1 MARNQCV
8 LVRQQWQWMPQHIFI
23 RICWLRVIASITSQF
38 WKFATIGELVKAHHD
53 IVAMGICR
61 RSQAGPP
68 NRRARAATAGLT
80 LTVRTRVLTNGK
92 DRVTAERVSESVGNR
107 VVLVFSKDYN
117 FNQRCRANDFR
128 IDCRLFMMLNGTAT
142 EKTPLAFIYGG
153 KEMRGNCILVKRSNE
168 AIRSM
173 LAGPWG
179 ALIGMRNRRI
189 TEYFQAAPTPE
200 ASYVQHAYLWHALHH
215 VAVNTA
221 TATSC
226 VKHVRHIYVH
236 HAVQRMCIIHLH
248 VYARLNSMTGEG
260 AVRPGSA
267 DSRCIVHAACM
278 LASRLAS

>member
-1 MARNQCV
+1 LER
-8 LVRQQWQWMPQHIFI
+8 
-23 RICWLRVIASITSQF
+23 
-38 WKFATIGELVKAHHD
+38 LVKAHHN
-53 IVAMGICR
+53 IVAMGIYR

-68 NRRARAATAGLT
+68 NRRACAATAGLT

-92 DRVTAERVSESVGNR
+92 DRVTAGRVSESAGNR

-153 KEMRGNCILVKRSNE
+153 KEMRGNCILVKKPKK
-168 AIRSM
+168 AILGM
-173 LAGPWG
+173 LAWPWG
-179 ALIGMRNRRI
+179 ALIGFRNRRI
-189 TEYFQAAPTPE
+189 TDYFQAAPTPE

-226 VKHVRHIYVH
+226 AKHVHRIYVH
-236 HAVQRMCIIHLH
+236 HAVQRMRIIHLH
-248 VYARLNSMTGEG
+248 VSARLNSMTDDE

-267 DSRCIVHAACM
+267 DSRGIVHAACM
-278 LASRLAS
+278 PVSRHAS